1 MWTNILDLPIYDCK
15 ILSIFIFVELCIV
28 AFLTILHHN
37 EIMELK
43 KRILPTTILT
53 VLSENHKDADKHLQK
68 LTDKLTEKKRVFQRY
83 RTEIKNLE
91 NILSDVENKTLSYRD
106 RYRFVMTALKKD
118 VRKTE
123 IEMKMLHGHISKLS
137 FRREELKNEVL
148 KQGEDY
154 RRLIDNF
161 AKDLGHNE

>member
-43 KRILPTTILT
+43 KR
-53 VLSENHKDADKHLQK
+53 NHKDADKHLQK

-161 AKDLGHNE
+161 AKDLGHNEVIFSMLI